1 MNLFEKVLASTQVC
15 KNRLIVFFSFIGGLA
30 TMPVQ
35 SLAVTQPAVRTVLNT
50 QYGTANGIDDLPG
63 VDPSAAICTTGRP
76 DADPNKVFY
85 FYNEGARRFLSIGG
99 LWGTHASIN
108 NTPNA
113 IWFEATGTTG
123 QYYLNNRI
131 DGSGTGTYVG
141 ISNTNL
147 NMDRAR
153 GTGVFTFVKADGY
166 SEKNKVYRMIVNRT
180 NYVTT
185 FPGNPNLLCN
195 VAPSYASTDA
205 NYKNQVWK
213 IISKQEYYTLALA
226 NPATMEALLDFS
238 FLMPDPDFR
247 INNTDAVSWKLGSF
261 EKMTNIPIY
270 LGDATMHCTFSKR
283 GESGASHFNKYDEKR
298 QQVYGKYAYCYSKQ
312 LRNFYLYQEVKVH
325 KAGWY
330 VVRCNGFSTQQA
342 IEGESKPLASLF
354 VAQYSLDSTKVKS
367 GAQQAPD
374 TIAIDTSASTLN
386 AVSAAEAQTMENSSD
401 GAGIGVAFFDGKYEN
416 QVQLCV
422 EVGADGKNPVSQ
434 EI

>member
-1 MNLFEKVLASTQVC
+1 MLYS
-15 KNRLIVFFSFIGGLA
+15 
-30 TMPVQ
+30 
-35 SLAVTQPAVRTVLNT
+35 
-50 QYGTANGIDDLPG
+50 
-63 VDPSAAICTTGRP
+63 
-76 DADPNKVFY
+76 
-85 FYNEGARRFLSIGG
+85 
-99 LWGTHASIN
+99 
-108 NTPNA
+108 
-113 IWFEATGTTG
+113 
-123 QYYLNNRI
+123 
-131 DGSGTGTYVG
+131 YVG
-141 ISNTNL
+141 RL
-147 NMDRAR
+147 R
-153 GTGVFTFVKADGY
+153 FTY
-166 SEKNKVYRMIVNRT
+166 
-180 NYVTT
+180 
-185 FPGNPNLLCN
+185 
-195 VAPSYASTDA
+195 
-205 NYKNQVWK
+205 
-213 IISKQEYYTLALA
+213 
-226 NPATMEALLDFS
+226 
-238 FLMPDPDFR
+238 
-247 INNTDAVSWKLGSF
+247 
-261 EKMTNIPIY
+261 
-270 LGDATMHCTFSKR
+270 
-283 GESGASHFNKYDEKR
+283 EKR